1 MINLNERKID
11 FGKGDVGIGVIGN
24 TTDSAQLAFY
34 NQSARPIHIL
44 KNPDQNPGFESIEFN
59 EEPFIMSFSN
69 PESIDAVIS
78 ILLCSFP
85 CFITTNP
92 FSLVQRLCWTSFC
105 AFIAK
110 NAFSSIFSLS
120 GFFINFHVHRTD
132 AQAFVTMNTFTLVTM
147 NT

>member
-1 MINLNERKID
+1 MINLNKHRID

-44 KNPDQNPGFESIEFN
+44 KNPDQNPEFEPMEFK

-78 ILLCSFP
+78 IL
-85 CFITTNP
+85 
-92 FSLVQRLCWTSFC
+92 QR
-105 AFIAK
+105 AK
-110 NAFSSIFSLS
+110 Y
-120 GFFINFHVHRTD
+120 INFTSKSE
-132 AQAFVTMNTFTLVTM
+132 QQKTE
-147 NT
+147 

>member
-1 MINLNERKID
+1 MINLNKHRID

-44 KNPDQNPGFESIEFN
+44 NNPDQNPEFEPMEFK

-78 ILLCSFP
+78 IL
-85 CFITTNP
+85 
-92 FSLVQRLCWTSFC
+92 QR
-105 AFIAK
+105 AK
-110 NAFSSIFSLS
+110 Y
-120 GFFINFHVHRTD
+120 INFTSKNEP
-132 AQAFVTMNTFTLVTM
+132 QKTE
-147 NT
+147 

>member
-1 MINLNERKID
+1 MINLNERRID

-34 NQSARPIHIL
+34 NQSARPIDIL

-78 ILLCSFP
+78 ILQCAKYIIF
-85 CFITTNP
+85 
-92 FSLVQRLCWTSFC
+92 TS
-105 AFIAK
+105 K
-110 NAFSSIFSLS
+110 SEQQKSE
-120 GFFINFHVHRTD
+120 
-132 AQAFVTMNTFTLVTM
+132 
-147 NT
+147 

>member
-1 MINLNERKID
+1 MINLNKHRID

-44 KNPDQNPGFESIEFN
+44 KNPDQNPGFEPMEFK

-78 ILLCSFP
+78 IL
-85 CFITTNP
+85 
-92 FSLVQRLCWTSFC
+92 QR
-105 AFIAK
+105 AK
-110 NAFSSIFSLS
+110 Y
-120 GFFINFHVHRTD
+120 INFTSKSEQKKQNRLMMHLIKNGCLFSNEQAAISHVI
-132 AQAFVTMNTFTLVTM
+132 L
-147 NT
+147 